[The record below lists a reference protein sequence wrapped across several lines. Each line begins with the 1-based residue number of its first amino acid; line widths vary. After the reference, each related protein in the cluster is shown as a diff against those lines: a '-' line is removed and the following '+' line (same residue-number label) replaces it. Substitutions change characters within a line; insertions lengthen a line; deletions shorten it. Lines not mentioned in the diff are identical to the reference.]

1 MHDQE
6 QETDQKSLSE
16 PQYIGFWLSIYYYIE
31 PLEAHSPSLACNIE
45 ECWVLLKRVGR
56 SIRVILGEERKL
68 SMAEVAYCVKCKEK
82 REMKNP
88 HQIEMKNGKPAMQ
101 GECTVC
107 GTKLTRI
114 LSAKAK

>member
-1 MHDQE
+1 M
-6 QETDQKSLSE
+6 
-16 PQYIGFWLSIYYYIE
+16 
-31 PLEAHSPSLACNIE
+31 
-45 ECWVLLKRVGR
+45 GR